1 MHKKLKVIE
10 LKRMQDAQLD
20 IEARIKQLTEN
31 YAELNTVVATLKKFV
46 TPALVKISERDDVPA
61 DVKILLLQQIIL
73 MEKI

>member
-10 LKRMQDAQLD
+10 LKRMQDAQID

-61 DVKILLLQQIIL
+61 DVKVLLLQQIIL

>member
-61 DVKILLLQQIIL
+61 DVKVLLLQQIIL